1 MPLALLGN
9 ALQTRRQIKQNSMRH
24 LQHTIEWQL
33 QELQLQVTVATVARG
48 SLRFMSL
55 SKQLAHYAVA
65 VAADDLVCCNNSSR
79 GKGNVASGEWGTWS
93 GSTWGRQLSNG
104 LIDFAFSRIFKFAR
118 RHFAMLPS
126 TPADYAYAALSSR
139 VSITHSLIRLAWKL
153 ILLGPTP
160 LRCICICIFCVFFL
174 GLKAILIRFECL
186 MFLRVFRNAIQLKC
200 ATLSCS
206 RLHI

>member
-1 MPLALLGN
+1 MVGEGGTGVWQFVGQNGNCSPSLSFPIPLALLGN

-33 QELQLQVTVATVARG
+33 QELQLQVTVATVAVAVARG

-65 VAADDLVCCNNSSR
+65 VAADDLVCCNNSSSSSS
-79 GKGNVASGEWGTWS
+79 KENVASGEWGAWS

-118 RHFAMLPS
+118 RHFAMLCS

-139 VSITHSLIRLAWKL
+139 VSITHSLIRLA
-153 ILLGPTP
+153 
-160 LRCICICIFCVFFL
+160 
-174 GLKAILIRFECL
+174 
-186 MFLRVFRNAIQLKC
+186 
-200 ATLSCS
+200 
-206 RLHI
+206 

>member
-1 MPLALLGN
+1 MRKEGGGGKGTGVWQFVGQNGNCSPSLSFPIPLALLGI

-65 VAADDLVCCNNSSR
+65 VAADDLVCCNNSSSSSS
-79 GKGNVASGEWGTWS
+79 KGNVASGEWGAWS

-118 RHFAMLPS
+118 RHFAMLSS

-139 VSITHSLIRLAWKL
+139 VSITHSLIRLA
-153 ILLGPTP
+153 
-160 LRCICICIFCVFFL
+160 
-174 GLKAILIRFECL
+174 
-186 MFLRVFRNAIQLKC
+186 
-200 ATLSCS
+200 
-206 RLHI
+206 

>member
-1 MPLALLGN
+1 
-9 ALQTRRQIKQNSMRH
+9 MRH

-33 QELQLQVTVATVARG
+33 HELQLQVTVATVAVAVARG
-48 SLRFMSL
+48 SIPFMSL

-79 GKGNVASGEWGTWS
+79 GKRNVASGEWGAWS

-139 VSITHSLIRLAWKL
+139 VSITHSLIRLA
-153 ILLGPTP
+153 
-160 LRCICICIFCVFFL
+160 
-174 GLKAILIRFECL
+174 
-186 MFLRVFRNAIQLKC
+186 
-200 ATLSCS
+200 
-206 RLHI
+206 